1 MLKVFQI
8 NNTAFLLF
16 ALCKNCTQ
24 TCGKTYRSSIFENSV
39 NLILSREI
47 QNSVNQL
54 RQCAKT
60 LREKLKLKSFVEIKS
75 STGHAEIKM
84 DSKWNG
90 YVHFHFKPF
99 KLLKQTKQEVIV
111 LASSELIKAR
121 LHLAGRIVLSEVST
135 MTTSQS
141 RMPLKQVSRSGQ

>member
-8 NNTAFLLF
+8 NNTDFLPF
-16 ALCKNCTQ
+16 ALCMNCIQ

-60 LREKLKLKSFVEIKS
+60 LRERQKLKSFVEIKS

-84 DSKWNG
+84 DSKWIG